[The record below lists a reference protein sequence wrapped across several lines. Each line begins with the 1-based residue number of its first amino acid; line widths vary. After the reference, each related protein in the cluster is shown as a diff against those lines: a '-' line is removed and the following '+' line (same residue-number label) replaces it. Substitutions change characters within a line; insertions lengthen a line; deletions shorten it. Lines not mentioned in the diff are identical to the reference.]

1 MKNKVKLDKHEPY
14 ATTFKTFKTALES
27 QAFSIFLSA
36 FVFGASWIV
45 ATSYKELHL
54 SSSDMWVFAI
64 ICLFSLIVFLA
75 SITRFKK
82 TLNRLIK
89 FATEMSKPLIVPP
102 FQSLNDELAEGFPSG
117 CDAKIYSDSGFDEKV
132 VSELD
137 DLEQTESSES
147 ESEYDDD
154 VTESLSSSA
163 HILRHALA
171 HEDEAQN
178 ITKDKKD
185 ALKEFVDNN
194 EEDDSNE
201 QTSENNQ

>member
-1 MKNKVKLDKHEPY
+1 MKNNVKFDKHEPY

-89 FATEMSKPLIVPP
+89 FATEISKPLNVPP
-102 FQSLNDELAEGFPSG
+102 LRTSDSELAEVYSDAYKKLFEDHDKGFPSG
-117 CDAKIYSDSGFDEKV
+117 CVADIHSKSGFDEKV
-132 VSELD
+132 VSEFD
-137 DLEQTESSES
+137 DLEQTESSDLKQTELSESDSASESQTTSES
-147 ESEYDDD
+147 ESAS
-154 VTESLSSSA
+154 ESLTTSESS
-163 HILRHALA
+163 
-171 HEDEAQN
+171 
-178 ITKDKKD
+178 K
-185 ALKEFVDNN
+185 V
-194 EEDDSNE
+194 NE
-201 QTSENNQ
+201 QTSENHQ